1 MTGSTP
7 RDYLNK
13 LRVNESKNLM
23 KNSEYRI
30 NEIGEMVGF
39 SDASYFT
46 KVFKKIEGVT
56 PFQYRTRMKEMRR
69 PDESAIGSRA
79 RGMTP

>member
-7 RDYLNK
+7 RDYLNR

-23 KNSEYRI
+23 KNSDYRI

-56 PFQYRTRMKEMRR
+56 PFHYRALLKELRR
-69 PDESAIGSRA
+69 SDGSAGGA
-79 RGMTP
+79 EGNGTTA